1 MPNPPRLSF
10 PAARLR
16 RWAAAV
22 PYLLVASPVAPAA
35 AALTVLVLPFWV
47 CAVGVG
53 VVCARPGRGAG
64 RRAADPA
71 LWLAPLLLLA
81 GATGRAERELTTRL
95 AGLTVD
101 SPHLPRPPG
110 AGDRPPVRG
119 SAVWREVAHVLLVG
133 PVWGVLG
140 PVALLHLLAPPLL
153 LASAPW
159 WYGRSVGRPVHA
171 GLWRFEVPSAGW
183 ALTACVAAPLLALPA
198 LALLRGLAVARA
210 HTVRSLL
217 GPTEEARRAVER
229 EAARAAAVRA
239 HHADHRRIER
249 DLHDGAQARMVA
261 VSLGLGRARRRF
273 PADPEAA
280 RALVDEAYEESRRAL
295 ADLRAVVRGLHP
307 PVLADR
313 GLDAAVSSLAAAS
326 DVPVD
331 VRVELARRAPGPVE
345 SAAYFVIAE
354 CLANVG
360 KHAGADHVRVR
371 VDGRGD
377 RIVVRVDDD
386 GAGGAVPSRGG
397 GLAGLEDRVRAVGG
411 RLRVHSPAG
420 GPTSVEAE
428 LPCGW

>member
-1 MPNPPRLSF
+1 
-10 PAARLR
+10 
-16 RWAAAV
+16 
-22 PYLLVASPVAPAA
+22 
-35 AALTVLVLPFWV
+35 
-47 CAVGVG
+47 
-53 VVCARPGRGAG
+53 
-64 RRAADPA
+64 
-71 LWLAPLLLLA
+71 
-81 GATGRAERELTTRL
+81 
-95 AGLTVD
+95 
-101 SPHLPRPPG
+101 
-110 AGDRPPVRG
+110 
-119 SAVWREVAHVLLVG
+119 VWREVAHVLVVG
-133 PVWGVLG
+133 PLWGALG
-140 PVALLHLLAPPLL
+140 PVAVLHLLAPPLL

-183 ALTACVAAPLLALPA
+183 ALVACVAAPLLALPV

-210 HTVRSLL
+210 HTVRFLL
-217 GPTEEARRAVER
+217 GLTEEARRAAER

-261 VSLGLGRARRRF
+261 VSLSLGRARRRF
-273 PADPEAA
+273 PADQEAA
-280 RALVDEAYEESRRAL
+280 RVLVDQAYEESRRAL

-354 CLANVG
+354 SLANVG
-360 KHAGADHVRVR
+360 KHAGAERVRVR
-371 VDGRGD
+371 VDERGD
-377 RIVVRVDDD
+377 RIVVHVDDD
-386 GAGGAVPSRGG
+386 GVGGAVPSAGG
-397 GLAGLEDRVRAVGG
+397 GLAGLADRVRAVGG

-420 GPTSVEAE
+420 GPTRVEAE